1 MEDYCHRTVSLL
13 SFHMELIYAAE
24 LLIMIVVALMGYFI
38 LQKINLMKLEA
49 QALYDFNKLEIVDNA
64 FESDDSAEFDNQSDE
79 EGGGGG
85 GDTKKD
91 QSVSIAQLISSCLQ
105 TWTNLFTCVSVFT
118 AARNPN
124 LERNTR

>member
-1 MEDYCHRTVSLL
+1 
-13 SFHMELIYAAE
+13 MELIYAAE

-85 GDTKKD
+85 GDTKRD
-91 QSVSIAQLISSCLQ
+91 QTVRYRYSLLNG
-105 TWTNLFTCVSVFT
+105 NLLRIV
-118 AARNPN
+118 
-124 LERNTR
+124 